1 MFQFLYFSMA
11 WSGYRLRSSL
21 TPSTILLF
29 IPFFK
34 SISISIFISLYVSH
48 SLSLS
53 LYLPTYL
60 SIYLSIF
67 ISVGWNGF
75 QCPHYNFD
83 AACPMLS
90 CHLISCQVPWWSPTI
105 LHRSIW
111 PSSYLS
117 LLLPFLVWVS
127 LLEPLLF
134 RISLEDDVIT
144 LHNPRQHP
152 TPPLPTHICIDLHS
166 LIKHVLTDSFS
177 QLNEWIQRIIPSMW
191 FFLPYIYFHFI
202 LFYFILFYFIT
213 IDFLSKTIG
222 IVPELVP
229 VPVLFS
235 IYLSMPKIEI
245 NSVFQSTRLENEIN

>member
-1 MFQFLYFSMA
+1 MYLWLENETGWGCEERRVELSDPPLGLRFNDHDSLINVFKSAFQFLYFSMA
-11 WSGYRLRSSL
+11 WSGFRLCSSL

-34 SISISIFISLYVSH
+34 SISISIFIS
-48 SLSLS
+48 
-53 LYLPTYL
+53 L

-152 TPPLPTHICIDLHS
+152 TPSNP
-166 LIKHVLTDSFS
+166 
-177 QLNEWIQRIIPSMW
+177 
-191 FFLPYIYFHFI
+191 
-202 LFYFILFYFIT
+202 
-213 IDFLSKTIG
+213 
-222 IVPELVP
+222 
-229 VPVLFS
+229 
-235 IYLSMPKIEI
+235 
-245 NSVFQSTRLENEIN
+245 FQPIFV

>member
-1 MFQFLYFSMA
+1 MLQSYSIYYSLVYPFLQIYLHL
-11 WSGYRLRSSL
+11 YLHLSL
-21 TPSTILLF
+21 CL
-29 IPFFK
+29 
-34 SISISIFISLYVSH
+34 SLSF

-53 LYLPTYL
+53 IYL
-60 SIYLSIF
+60 SIYVSIF

-117 LLLPFLVWVS
+117 LLLPLLVWVS

-134 RISLEDDVIT
+134 RISIEDDVIT

-202 LFYFILFYFIT
+202 LFYFILFYY
-213 IDFLSKTIG
+213 DWFLIQNYRDRTRARSRSR
-222 IVPELVP
+222 PFSHL
-229 VPVLFS
+229 S
-235 IYLSMPKIEI
+235 IYAQ
-245 NSVFQSTRLENEIN
+245 NRN